1 MRSYPVG
8 NGSVTP
14 RVPKEFAALMDALQ
28 LEGSNTDALLALDDA
43 EWLRLL
49 EFCDLSHLA
58 LALSQVRLSRAP
70 QWVISRLTRNVSDN
84 AQRFEQVRAAYVEA
98 AAALRH
104 AGVQH
109 LVLKGFTQCPDYV
122 SDPRLRLQSD
132 IDLYCPQQ
140 EIKTAQAALMRIGY
154 RPVEGTDYSRA
165 DHLPSLSRP
174 GNWKWRGNPYDP
186 EMPAGI
192 ELHFCFWNERV
203 SLVEI
208 PEVAQFW
215 GRRESRK
222 LGSLEF
228 CGLNAA
234 DHLGYL
240 SLHILRGV
248 LSGDWVVH
256 HVLELATFLHT
267 RIRDVEFWSQWRD
280 RHSCNLR
287 RLAAIAFCLARSWF
301 SCALPEVARVEVE
314 RLPEAQKEW
323 LRRFGGSPL
332 EVMFRRNKDGSLLQL
347 LLATSRTSRKSAL
360 LRAILPHHVARP
372 GETDVGM
379 KNRRPV
385 RLNASRY
392 VKYLAYLVDRVVINC
407 AANASFLLHGVKLW
421 LSTRDLSAQF
431 WLLVGASLFWP
442 RP

>member
-1 MRSYPVG
+1 MRPYPIG
-8 NGSVTP
+8 NGTVSP

-28 LEGSNTDALLALDDA
+28 LEGSNTDALLTLDNA

-58 LALSQVRLSRAP
+58 LALSQVDLSRAP
-70 QWVISRLTRNVSDN
+70 EWVRSRLEENVRDN
-84 AQRFEQVRAAYVEA
+84 GRRFDQVRAAYIEA

-104 AGVQH
+104 AGIPHV
-109 LVLKGFTQCPDYV
+109 VLKGFTQCPDYV
-122 SDPRLRLQSD
+122 SDPHLRMQSD
-132 IDLYCPQQ
+132 IDLHCPQQ
-140 EIKTAQAALMRIGY
+140 IENAQAALLRIGY
-154 RPVEGTDYSRA
+154 RPVEAIDYSRT

-174 GNWKWRGNPYDP
+174 GNWKWRGNHYDP
-186 EMPAGI
+186 EMPLGI
-192 ELHFCFWNERV
+192 ELHFCLWNERV
-203 SLVEI
+203 SLIEI

-222 LGSLEF
+222 LAAMEF
-228 CGLNAA
+228 CALNGA

-248 LSGDWVVH
+248 LAGDWVVH
-256 HVLELATFLHT
+256 HVLELARFLHT
-267 RIRDVEFWSQWRD
+267 HTRDVEFWSQWHD
-280 RHSCNLR
+280 DHSSFLR
-287 RLAAIAFCLARSWF
+287 GLEAIAFCLARSWF
-301 SCALPEVARVEVE
+301 SCVLPDVARAETD
-314 RLPEAQKEW
+314 RLPETRKEW

-332 EVMFRRNKDGSLLQL
+332 EAMFHRNKDGRLLQL

-372 GETDVGM
+372 DMTVVNL
-379 KNRRPV
+379 KYRRPV
-385 RLNASRY
+385 RLNAGRY
-392 VKYLAYLVDRVVINC
+392 VRYLAYLVDRVVVNC

-431 WLLVGASLFWP
+431 WLLVSASLLWP
-442 RP
+442 RQ

>member
-1 MRSYPVG
+1 MRPYPIG
-8 NGSVTP
+8 NGTVSP

-58 LALSQVRLSRAP
+58 LALSQVELAKAPEWVLSRLAK
-70 QWVISRLTRNVSDN
+70 NVWDN
-84 AQRFEQVRAAYVEA
+84 AQRFERVRAAYVEA

-104 AGVQH
+104 AGVSH

-122 SDPRLRLQSD
+122 IDPRLRMQSD

-140 EIKTAQAALMRIGY
+140 QIQTAQAALMRIGY
-154 RPVEGTDYSRA
+154 RSVNGPDYSRA
-165 DHLPSLSRP
+165 DHVPSLSRP
-174 GNWKWRGNPYDP
+174 GNWEWRGNQYDP
-186 EMPAGI
+186 EMPPGI
-192 ELHFCFWNERV
+192 ELHFCLWNERV
-203 SLVEI
+203 SLIEI

-215 GRRESRK
+215 GRRKSRK
-222 LGSLEF
+222 LAGMEF
-228 CGLNAA
+228 CGLNGG

-267 RIRDVEFWSQWRD
+267 RSRDVEFWSQWQD
-280 RHSCNLR
+280 GHSSNLR
-287 RLAAIAFCLARSWF
+287 RMEAIAFWLARSWF
-301 SCALPEVARVEVE
+301 SCALPELACVEAE
-314 RLPEAQKEW
+314 RLPKAWKEW

-332 EVMFRRNKDGSLLQL
+332 EVMFRRNKDGKLLQL

-360 LRAILPHHVARP
+360 LGAILPHHVAGP
-372 GETDVGM
+372 DEADVGM

-392 VKYLAYLVDRVVINC
+392 VKYLAYLADRAVVNC
-407 AANASFLLHGVKLW
+407 AANVSFLVHGLKLW
-421 LSTRDLSAQF
+421 LSTRALSAQF
-431 WLLVGASLFWP
+431 WLLAGASLFWP
-442 RP
+442 RR